1 MILVGPMWL
10 FISEAP
16 KSQLVGWSW
25 AINIRITQ
33 GTFKNKDSWVSFFEN
48 SGLMGLR

>member
-1 MILVGPMWL
+1 MILVSPTWL

-16 KSQLVGWSW
+16 ESQLVGWSW

-33 GTFKNKDSWVSFFEN
+33 GTFKKKIPGSHSLKIQV
-48 SGLMGLR
+48 